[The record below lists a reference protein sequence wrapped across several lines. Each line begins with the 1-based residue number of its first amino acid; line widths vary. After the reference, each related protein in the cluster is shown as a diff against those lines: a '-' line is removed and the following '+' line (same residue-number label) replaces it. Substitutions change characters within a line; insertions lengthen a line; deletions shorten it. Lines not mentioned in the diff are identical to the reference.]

1 MLCEFTFIE
10 SVNIFLFSFKH
21 VFGKYA
27 SSESSGR
34 KRRVA
39 RERRAFWAFAAL
51 TIPTIVC
58 RGQDRSEC
66 SRRVRAHEKFLS
78 VQVI

>member
-1 MLCEFTFIE
+1 MLCEFVFIE
-10 SVNIFLFSFKH
+10 SVNIFVFSFKH

-39 RERRAFWAFAAL
+39 RDWLIDWFIKAL
-51 TIPTIVC
+51 ETLKAT
-58 RGQDRSEC
+58 
-66 SRRVRAHEKFLS
+66 
-78 VQVI
+78 

>member
-1 MLCEFTFIE
+1 MCNNNIKLIKQLLCEFVFIE
-10 SVNIFLFSFKH
+10 SVNIFVFSFKH

-39 RERRAFWAFAAL
+39 RKRERERERE
-51 TIPTIVC
+51 TC
-58 RGQDRSEC
+58 
-66 SRRVRAHEKFLS
+66 FLGLCCT
-78 VQVI
+78 

>member
-1 MLCEFTFIE
+1 MWMCNNNIEFIKQLWCEFVFIE
-10 SVNIFLFSFKH
+10 SVNIFVFSFKH

-39 RERRAFWAFAAL
+39 KERDWL
-51 TIPTIVC
+51 IDWLIYLGLGIP
-58 RGQDRSEC
+58 
-66 SRRVRAHEKFLS
+66 
-78 VQVI
+78 